1 MKNIYFIK
9 EGGKFDKF
17 EVPDNF
23 PELPQF
29 VHTDPSAEIAH
40 PVWNHELGRWEEDK
54 DILISELQ
62 TAKQET
68 ELMLLQ
74 LTTQLLGGAQL

>member
-29 VHTDPSAEIAH
+29 VYTDPSAEIAH
-40 PVWNHELGRWEEDK
+40 PVWNSELGRWEEDK
-54 DILISELQ
+54 DILINELQ
-62 TAKQET
+62 EAKKET
-68 ELMLLQ
+68 DLMILELTNQ
-74 LTTQLLGGAQL
+74 LLLGGE

>member
-17 EVPDNF
+17 EVPENF

-29 VHTDPSAEIAH
+29 VYTDPSAEIAH

-62 TAKQET
+62 EAKKET
-68 ELMLLQ
+68 DLMLLELTNQ
-74 LTTQLLGGAQL
+74 LLLGGE

>member
-17 EVPDNF
+17 EVPENF

-29 VHTDPSAEIAH
+29 VYSEPDESIKH
-40 PVWNHELGRWEEDK
+40 PVWNSELGRWEEDK

-62 TAKQET
+62 EAKKET
-68 ELMLLQ
+68 DLMLLELTNQ
-74 LTTQLLGGAQL
+74 LLLGGE

>member
-29 VHTDPSAEIAH
+29 VYAEPSAEIAH
-40 PVWNHELGRWEEDK
+40 PVWNSELGRWEEDK

-62 TAKQET
+62 TAKKET
-68 ELMLLQ
+68 DLMLLE
-74 LTTQLLGGAQL
+74 LTNRLLLGGE